1 MSCLNIMI
9 IEDLVLTRMG
19 IRTALNNSGLD
30 CKIVAE
36 ASTIAEAKDILK
48 NQPDIH
54 LVLLDLMLPD
64 GNGSEIVRHIKDNNI
79 SCKIL
84 IISADTNK
92 QNILNLIDLG
102 IDGFISKFTD
112 TDTLEAAI
120 TSVSNGIEFF
130 GKDISEIIHAVS
142 MSKAPQ
148 NDIFTARE
156 MEIMRLCAKGYPV
169 KRIADELSISSRT
182 VETHKNNIFKKLG
195 FSSTG
200 ELMNYAFE
208 NGIIKN

>member
-1 MSCLNIMI
+1 M
-9 IEDLVLTRMG
+9 
-19 IRTALNNSGLD
+19 
-30 CKIVAE
+30 AE

-200 ELMNYAFE
+200 EMMNYAFE